1 MSMAKEGTTVNR
13 MRSATSTFAG
23 STATTMLVSI
33 QALVMMP
40 LYMLHIG
47 PTMYGAWL
55 ATGEMLVLMLAFDMG
70 IPNIIIQRIGAAL
83 AISDKKAIGAYFG
96 TGATILCAF
105 AVGLGLVLAMLA
117 PFVPSWVHLRGT
129 EAQLLQNA
137 FLLGIVSICLMLVN
151 FIFQGLSR
159 GLQETTTIN
168 VSSFVA
174 TLVGFVTT
182 FLLLL
187 NGLGLWSISIG
198 VTVRAVLTLLG
209 SFYFLL
215 FRVDNEIRASVRY
228 DREIAKEF
236 RSLSPPMFV
245 AGVSYGFM
253 NNSQVLL
260 AAILLGPEKA
270 TIFGLTRKAADVARN
285 VLDAVGN
292 ASYGGF
298 ANLFASGDKMRSQ
311 SVYREI
317 IAIYLAVGL
326 ALMCAYTA
334 TNPSLVGVWVNKEM
348 FGGTTLTI
356 LIALSTLIGGWS
368 YLTLSLYR
376 STNQHKAVSSALLIE
391 CLCRLPAMVGFL
403 LLFGLPGLPL
413 GTIATGLVSGLWAHF
428 RIRNLIE
435 SKIETGAHQTF
446 VWGARIAMFF
456 VGIVIC
462 TLSIRPTWA
471 FVLGAGGAIA
481 LLSTVVFLGID
492 PLLERVRSKLL
503 RKFGRIT
510 Q

>member
-1 MSMAKEGTTVNR
+1 MSTERTTVNR
-13 MRSATSTFAG
+13 MRAATSTFAG
-23 STATTMLVSI
+23 STATTLLVSI

-47 PTMYGAWL
+47 PRMYGAWL

-83 AISDKKAIGAYFG
+83 ASSDKKAIGAYFG
-96 TGATILCAF
+96 TGAMILCTF
-105 AVGLGLVLAMLA
+105 ALALGLILAIIA
-117 PFVPSWVHLRGT
+117 PFVPSWVHLKGA

-137 FLLGIVSICLMLVN
+137 FLLDIVAICLMLIN
-151 FIFQGLSR
+151 FIFQGLAR

-174 TLVGFVTT
+174 TLIGFGTT
-182 FLLLL
+182 LLLL
-187 NGLGLWSISIG
+187 TTGYGLWSISIG

-209 SFYFLL
+209 SICFLL
-215 FRVDNEIRASVRY
+215 FGVDKEIRSSVRY
-228 DREIAKEF
+228 DREVAKEF
-236 RSLSPPMFV
+236 RKLSPPMFA

-285 VLDAVGN
+285 ILDAVGN

-298 ANLFASGDKMRSQ
+298 AHLFATGDKKRSQ
-311 SVYREI
+311 AVYREI
-317 IAIYLAVGL
+317 IAVYLAVGL

-334 TNPSLVGVWVNKEM
+334 TNPSLVGVWVSKEM
-348 FGGTTLTI
+348 FGGSTLTI
-356 LIALSTLIGGWS
+356 LVALSTLIGGWS

-376 STNQHKAVSSALLIE
+376 STNHHKAVSSALLIE

-403 LLFGLPGLPL
+403 LVLGLPGLPI
-413 GTIATGLVSGLWAHF
+413 GTICTGLVSGIWAHF
-428 RIRNLIE
+428 KIRALTE
-435 SKIETGAHQTF
+435 SKTEAKDHQTF
-446 VWGARIAMFF
+446 VWGARITMFV

-462 TLSIRPTWA
+462 TLSIRPSWV
-471 FVLGAGGAIA
+471 FVLGIGGSIV
-481 LLSTVVFLGID
+481 LLSGVLFLGID
-492 PLLERVRSKLL
+492 PLLERVRGKVIGKL
-503 RKFGRIT
+503 GRTI